1 MENQQR
7 LHRTVEEVRMVEPEV
22 VRKIEALKRA
32 GFGAKRISRE
42 LGVARN
48 TVRRYLRGGALAPG
62 ERARARRLS
71 VPQRQRAVELFDG
84 VAEANAVVVTEM
96 LVGEGASTS
105 VRTVQRA
112 LVGHRR
118 AKTAQAIAT
127 VRFETAPGKQ
137 MQVDFGQ
144 KRVWIGGESVV
155 VYLLVATL
163 AYSRRL
169 FVQAFL
175 SERREAWLEGI
186 GNAFRHFGGV
196 PETLLADNARALVLS
211 RERSTQTITFDPGY
225 LAFCKEWDVVPRA
238 CAPYRARTKGKVESA
253 VKYVKRNA
261 LAGRRFD
268 SFAALESHLAAW
280 IEQADRR
287 RHGTTGER
295 PVDRFAREQ
304 EALRPLPERRFEV
317 ARRLRRRVAADAR
330 IDLDLVRYSVPFGLV
345 RESVEVLV
353 TTDQIVVF
361 HGSQEIARH
370 RRCREPYTEVI
381 DPSHF
386 EGLWRRR
393 DPAIPQG
400 GETEAGAL
408 AGLGRRLADY
418 AAIVEASR

>member
-7 LHRTVEEVRMVEPEV
+7 LPRTVEEVRMVEPEV
-22 VRKIEALKRA
+22 VRKIEALRRA
-32 GFGAKRISRE
+32 GFGAKRISQE

-48 TVRRYLRGGALAPG
+48 TVRRYLRGGAWKPV
-62 ERARARRLS
+62 ERPRARRLS
-71 VPQRQRAVELFDG
+71 ATQRERAVELFDG

-96 LVGEGASTS
+96 LVCEGVQAS
-105 VRTVQRA
+105 VRTVQRSLA
-112 LVGHRR
+112 GHRR
-118 AKTAQAIAT
+118 TKTAQALAT

-144 KRVWIGGESVV
+144 KRVWIGSEAVV

-169 FVQAFL
+169 FIQAFL

-238 CAPYRARTKGKVESA
+238 CSPYRARTKGKVESA

-261 LAGRRFD
+261 LAGRRFA

-280 IEQADRR
+280 IEQADHRC
-287 RHGTTGER
+287 HGTTRER

-330 IDLDLVRYSVPFGLV
+330 IDLDSVRYSVPFVWV

-353 TTDQIVVF
+353 TPEQIVVF
-361 HGSQEIARH
+361 HGAQEIARH
-370 RRCREPYTEVI
+370 RRSREPHTEVI

-386 EGLWRRR
+386 EGLWRRQNQ
-393 DPAIPQG
+393 AVPQG
-400 GETEAGAL
+400 SETEAGAL
-408 AGLGRRLADY
+408 AGLGRHLADY